1 MIECPKTL
9 IESHN
14 TLIVWHNTK
23 LNLIYVFGTR
33 SQNSKQNDSKN
44 HGVSSISNELYD
56 KLAWEPI
63 CTVYVN
69 SKCTSIIS
77 GMIWSFNG
85 FHDYFFTQDFILL
98 GGGARAYENRLAPPP

>member
-44 HGVSSISNELYD
+44 HGVSSRSNELYD

-63 CTVYVN
+63 CTVYVKKLN
-69 SKCTSIIS
+69 NII
-77 GMIWSFNG
+77 
-85 FHDYFFTQDFILL
+85 FHNKNIDIYKTV
-98 GGGARAYENRLAPPP
+98 